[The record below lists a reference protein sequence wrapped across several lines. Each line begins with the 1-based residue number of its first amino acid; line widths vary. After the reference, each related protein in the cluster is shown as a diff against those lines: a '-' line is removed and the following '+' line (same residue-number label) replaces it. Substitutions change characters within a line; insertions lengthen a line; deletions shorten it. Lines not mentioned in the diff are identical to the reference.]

1 MEHSV
6 FKLSAAARAVAA
18 ELRGDDANVLRVSTD
33 SRAVRA
39 GDLFVALRG
48 ERFDGN
54 RFVAQ
59 AFEAGAAAAMVSD
72 PELAAGTGPLI
83 VVEDTRLAL
92 GRLAAWWRSRFDL
105 PLIAITG
112 SNGKT
117 TVKEMLAAVLRRNA
131 GEDAVLATAGNLN
144 NDIGVPLTLLS
155 LRERHR
161 YAVVEMGMNHIGEI
175 AYLSRLARPTVALIN
190 NAGTAHIG
198 EVGSVEAVARAKGEI
213 FEGLAADGAAVIN
226 GEDAFADYWRGLV
239 RGRRIADFG
248 LDRRATMTARYELE
262 NGGSL
267 VTVHTP
273 EETFVVRL
281 CQPGV
286 HNVRNALAAATAAW
300 VIGVPSA
307 DIAAGLATYK
317 GVKGRLQRMPLR
329 GGASLL
335 DDSYN
340 ANPES
345 MKAALTVLGAACG
358 KKIFVM
364 GDMGELG
371 DAVAEM
377 HAEIG
382 VFARRAG
389 VDRLLALGESSAAAV
404 RAFGEHAAHF
414 ETQEELIEALETELE
429 PNCTVLVKG
438 SRFMR
443 MERVSAALQASADHA
458 EGGA

>member
-1 MEHSV
+1 M

-18 ELRGDDANVLRVSTD
+18 ELCGDDAEVLRVSTD
-33 SRAVRA
+33 SRAVRE

-72 PELAAGTGPLI
+72 PVLAAGTGPLI

-155 LRERHR
+155 LREQHR
-161 YAVVEMGMNHIGEI
+161 YAVVEMGMNHVGEI
-175 AYLSRLARPTVALIN
+175 AWLSRLARPTVALIN

-213 FEGLAADGAAVIN
+213 FEGLAADGVAVIN
-226 GEDAFADYWRGLV
+226 GDDAFADYWRSLL

-248 LDRRATMTARYELE
+248 LDRRATVTARYELE

-267 VTVHTP
+267 VTVRAP
-273 EETFVVRL
+273 DETFVVRL
-281 CQPGV
+281 FQPGV
-286 HNVRNALAAATAAW
+286 HNVRNALAAVTAAW

-307 DIAAGLATYK
+307 HIAAGLAAYK
-317 GVKGRLQRMPLR
+317 GVKGRLQRVALR
-329 GGASLL
+329 GGSTLL

-345 MKAALTVLGAACG
+345 IKAALAVLGAAPG
-358 KKIFVM
+358 KKIFVI

-371 DAVAEM
+371 EAVAEM

-382 VFARRAG
+382 AFARRAG
-389 VDRLLALGESSAAAV
+389 VDRLLGLGVSSAAAV
-404 RAFGEHAAHF
+404 RAFGEQAAHF
-414 ETQEELIEALETELE
+414 ETLEKLIEALERELE

-443 MERVSAALQASADHA
+443 MERVTAALQASADHA